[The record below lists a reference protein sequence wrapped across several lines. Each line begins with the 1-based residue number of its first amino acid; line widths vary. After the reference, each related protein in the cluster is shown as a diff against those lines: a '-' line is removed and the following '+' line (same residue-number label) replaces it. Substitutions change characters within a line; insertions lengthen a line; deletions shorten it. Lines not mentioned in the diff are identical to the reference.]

1 MSNAIRKVDH
11 SVLRTNQAIIIG
23 LLLAAFIA
31 DAPFIAAL
39 VTFVMLFGTFVT
51 RKAGFAPLYFRV
63 FKPLGIL
70 KPDVIEDNPEP
81 HLFAQGFGGVVML
94 VGVAAFYLG
103 AAVIGWAL
111 VWLVIFL
118 AALNLFVGFCAGC
131 MVYYWLNRLG
141 VPGFSVRA
149 MPGVFPGMRSSK

>member
-1 MSNAIRKVDH
+1 MNQSIRKVDH

-23 LLLAAFIA
+23 LLLAAFIS
-31 DAPFIAAL
+31 DAFWLAAF
-39 VTFVMLFGTFVT
+39 VTLVMLYGTLIT
-51 RKAGFAPLYFRV
+51 RKAGFAPIYFRV
-63 FKPLGIL
+63 FKPARIL

-94 VGVAAFYLG
+94 IGTFALYFG
-103 AAVIGWAL
+103 APIIGWAL

-131 MVYYWLNRLG
+131 MVYYWLNRIG
-141 VPGFSVRA
+141 APGFTA
-149 MPGVFPGMRSSK
+149 NPLPGVFPGMRPH